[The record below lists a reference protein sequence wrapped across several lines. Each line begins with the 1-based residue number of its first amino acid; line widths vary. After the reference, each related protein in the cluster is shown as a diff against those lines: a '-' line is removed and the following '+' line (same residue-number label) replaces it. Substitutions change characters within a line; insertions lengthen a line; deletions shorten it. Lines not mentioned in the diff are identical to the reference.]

1 MIIAVCT
8 LTVGSILT
16 INQVNKG
23 FGMMRAS
30 KRTGLL
36 ISIFAFF
43 LASQAVALPI
53 AGEQVQM
60 LADSTVPYTMLDI
73 NDKISYQ
80 TFCLESS
87 NYFTPGGT
95 YWVTSVGDVV
105 TGGGPGQSGDPLEEG
120 TKWLY
125 AAYMSGVFKSDS
137 SITAQTVQ
145 SAIWFL
151 EGESGGKETDWTKLN
166 STAYSTFDATGWS
179 VVAVNISS
187 AKDGSVDNQS
197 QLIGVAPVP
206 EPATM
211 LLFGTGLAGL
221 AGLSRR
227 RMKK

>member
-1 MIIAVCT
+1 M
-8 LTVGSILT
+8 
-16 INQVNKG
+16 K
-23 FGMMRAS
+23 AS

-36 ISIFAFF
+36 ICIFALF
-43 LASQAVALPI
+43 LASQSVALPI
-53 AGEQVQM
+53 AGEQVRM

-73 NDKISYQ
+73 NDNISYQ
-80 TFCLESS
+80 TFCVESS

-95 YWVTSVGDVV
+95 YWVTSVGDIV
-105 TGGGPGQSGDPLEEG
+105 TGGGPQQSGDLLSED

-125 AAYMSGVFKSDS
+125 AAYMSDVFKSDS

-145 SAIWFL
+145 SAIWYL
-151 EGESGGKETDWTKLN
+151 EGESGGNSADWTKLN
-166 STAYSTFDATGWS
+166 STVYKTFDATGWS

-197 QLIGVAPVP
+197 QLVGVAPVP

-221 AGLSRR
+221 AGLSHRR
-227 RMKK
+227 KKK